1 MMNWFLKKLLFV
13 KISSVLI
20 LINERTSALG
30 NQLKRSKIIYIC
42 ANNIPMN
49 RIPKIFLQNLGFLL
63 IFSNLIQ
70 NHSSAQSSELFIS
83 EYVEGT
89 ITNKALEI
97 FNGTGSTL
105 NLNAYVLQVYLNG
118 ATSPTSSL
126 TLFGSLQDGKVFVI
140 GRTDA
145 DRAIINVMDIGS
157 NGLMNFDG
165 NDAIVLRKG
174 GATGQIVD
182 VIGQIGVD
190 PGTGWS
196 NQQVSTNDR
205 TLRRR
210 KDICKGDTDGSNAFD
225 PAAEWEVFAVNA
237 FDGLGKHAVIC
248 GQTDLEPQ
256 ILSVLPAKA
265 ASGIAINANIVIE
278 FSEPVKLNGDW
289 IKIIGSSSGLYTPS
303 NARISIS
310 NVGNSYTLDSKTSF
324 TAGEVIT
331 VQILAKQVQDE
342 DANDPP
348 DHLNADYTTF
358 FTVISTTTCNT
369 PATRISDI
377 QGLGASSPLIGQIVD
392 VEAIATGDFQ
402 DAEIGSLL
410 GYFLQEEEIDYDEDE
425 RSSEGLF
432 VFANTFGSKVAVGDR
447 VRIRA
452 QVDEFFGST
461 ILSKIRDVK
470 VCTTKLDLPSPVAIA
485 LPLDSAT
492 ALETVENMRVV
503 FPQKMT
509 IVYNHGLGET
519 GDLELSSSGIQY
531 QYTEFNAPNIA
542 EFTAYQTKKFAER
555 IILDDKFNGLY
566 HTPVYHLQANA
577 GNMLRMGNS
586 VTDLNGII
594 DYSNNGF
601 RIRPAAPVVFTN
613 ENPRPA
619 PPKLAGE
626 LKIATFNV
634 LNFFNG
640 DGAGGGFPTSRGAL
654 NLPAFRLQLRKIVKA
669 ISKLDADVLGLEE
682 IENEIFGPKSGMQEL
697 VDSLNVVNGAGTYAF
712 VSTGTKFGADQII
725 VAIIYKKAKVSPV
738 GNPVFLKSN
747 SGIFLQNRLPLAQTF
762 VDQRGEKFTLV
773 VNHLRSKLGDGTG
786 LNADILDGQSAFNQ
800 VRVDGSQEILT
811 WALGDPTNSND
822 PDIVMLGDFNAYE
835 QEDPIRLMETAGF
848 ANLVPA
854 GQSKDYNG
862 FLGDLDH
869 IFASP
874 SMAKQFLG
882 GAKWN
887 INSVESLS
895 CFEYPAADLL
905 PGTADDPIGDEFRCS
920 DHDPVIAGFTLG
932 FTRSMINGVVASR
945 TGLPLVNV
953 RLVLTGATPAQN
965 LTLADGHFA
974 FTNLD
979 AGNYTLTPESLDVN
993 AAEGIST
1000 RDLIALQ
1007 RHILGIAPLQNPYQ
1021 LLAADVN
1028 NSGSITALDL
1038 VLMRRLILGLDKNFK
1053 AVPNWRFVDAGYVF
1067 KNPKSPWK
1075 EAYPLQIK
1083 LTALNGGAKLRFV
1096 GIKMG
1101 DVE

>member
-1 MMNWFLKKLLFV
+1 
-13 KISSVLI
+13 
-20 LINERTSALG
+20 
-30 NQLKRSKIIYIC
+30 
-42 ANNIPMN
+42 MN
-49 RIPKIFLQNLGFLL
+49 RISKTNLQNLGVFLSL
-63 IFSNLIQ
+63 SIFIQ
-70 NHSSAQSSELFIS
+70 VYSIAQASELFIS
-83 EYVEGT
+83 EYIEGST
-89 ITNKALEI
+89 SNKALEI
-97 FNGTGSTL
+97 FNGTGSTI

-157 NGLMNFDG
+157 NGVMNFDG

-190 PGTGWS
+190 PGIGWS
-196 NQQVSTNDR
+196 NKDVSTNDR

-210 KDICKGDTDGSNAFD
+210 KDICKGDPDSSNAFD
-225 PAAEWEVFAVNA
+225 PAAEWEVFAVNT
-237 FDGLGKHAVIC
+237 FDGLGKHAVLC
-248 GQTDLEPQ
+248 GQTDVEPQ
-256 ILSVLPAKA
+256 IVSVLPARA
-265 ASGIAINANIVIE
+265 ASGIATNANIVLE
-278 FSEPVKLNGDW
+278 FSEPVILKGDW
-289 IKIIGSSSGLYTPS
+289 VTVIGSQSGLYTPS
-303 NARISIS
+303 NARINIS
-310 NVGNSYTLDSKTSF
+310 NAGNTYTLDPKTSF
-324 TAGEVIT
+324 IPGEVIT
-331 VQILAKQVQDE
+331 VQILAKQVQDQ

-348 DHLNADYTTF
+348 DNLSADYASF
-358 FTVISTTTCNT
+358 FTITSSTACNT
-369 PATRISDI
+369 PATKISDI
-377 QGLGASSPLIGQIVD
+377 QGMEANSPLIGQIVD

-402 DAEIGSLL
+402 DAETGSLL
-410 GYFLQEEEIDYDEDE
+410 GYFLQEEEVDYDEEE
-425 RSSEGLF
+425 RSSEALF

-470 VCTTKLDLPSPVAIA
+470 VCASKLELPSPVAVT

-492 ALETVENMRVV
+492 ALETLENMRIT
-503 FPQKMT
+503 FPQKLT
-509 IVYNHGLGET
+509 IVNNHGLGET
-519 GDLELSSSGIQY
+519 GDLVLSSTGIQY
-531 QYTEFNAPNIA
+531 QYTEFNLPNTA
-542 EFTAYQTKKFAER
+542 EFSAYQARKYAER
-555 IILDDKFNGLY
+555 ILLDDKFNGLY

-577 GNMLRMGNS
+577 GNMLRLGNS
-586 VTDLNGII
+586 VTNLNGIV

-601 RIRPAAPVVFTN
+601 RIRPAALVVFTSD
-613 ENPRPA
+613 NPRPA
-619 PPKLAGE
+619 PPKIAGE
-626 LKIATFNV
+626 LKVATFNV

-640 DGAGGGFPTSRGAL
+640 DGSGGGFPTSRGAL
-654 NLPAFRLQLRKIVKA
+654 NLTAFRLQLRKIVKA

-682 IENEIFGPKSGMQEL
+682 IENEVFGPQSGMQEL
-697 VDSLNVVNGAGTYAF
+697 VDSLNVANGAGTYGF

-786 LNADILDGQSAFNQ
+786 LNADILDGQAAFNQ
-800 VRVDGSQEILT
+800 VRVDGLQETLS
-811 WALGDPTNSND
+811 WALGDPTNSSD
-822 PDIVMLGDFNAYE
+822 PDIIMLGDFNAYQ
-835 QEDPIRLMETAGF
+835 QEDPIRLMEAAGF
-848 ANLVPA
+848 VNLVPA
-854 GQSKDYNG
+854 GQSKDFNG

-895 CFEYPAADLL
+895 RFEYPAADLL

-932 FTRSMINGVVASR
+932 FTRSMINGVVAAR
-945 TGLPLVNV
+945 TGLPLSNV
-953 RLVLTGATPAQN
+953 RLVLSGITTTQN
-965 LTLADGHFA
+965 LTQGDGHFT

-979 AGNYTLTPESLDVN
+979 AGNYTLTPESLDEN
-993 AAEGIST
+993 ATEGIST
-1000 RDLIALQ
+1000 RDLIVLQ
-1007 RHILGIAPLQNPYQ
+1007 RHILGITPLQNPYQ

-1053 AVPNWRFVDAGYVF
+1053 AVPSWRFVDASYVF
-1067 KNPKSPWK
+1067 KTPRSPWK
-1075 EAYPLQIK
+1075 EAYPSQIK
-1083 LTALNGGAKLRFV
+1083 LTGLNGAAKLRFV
-1096 GIKMG
+1096 GLKMG
-1101 DVE
+1101 NVE

>member
-1 MMNWFLKKLLFV
+1 
-13 KISSVLI
+13 
-20 LINERTSALG
+20 
-30 NQLKRSKIIYIC
+30 
-42 ANNIPMN
+42 MN
-49 RIPKIFLQNLGFLL
+49 RISKTNLQNLGVLL
-63 IFSNLIQ
+63 SLSIFIQ
-70 NHSSAQSSELFIS
+70 VYSIAQASELFIS
-83 EYVEGT
+83 EYIEGST
-89 ITNKALEI
+89 TNKALEI
-97 FNGTGSTL
+97 FNGTGSTI

-174 GATGQIVD
+174 GTMGPIVD

-190 PGTGWS
+190 PGIGWS
-196 NQQVSTNDR
+196 NMDVSTNDR

-210 KDICKGDTDGSNAFD
+210 KDICKGDPDGSNAFD

-237 FDGLGKHAVIC
+237 LDGLGKHAVLC
-248 GQTDLEPQ
+248 GQTDIEPK

-265 ASGIAINANIVIE
+265 ASGIATNANIVLE
-278 FSEPVKLNGDW
+278 FSEPVILNGDW
-289 IKIIGSSSGLYTPS
+289 VMVTGSQSGLYTPS

-310 NVGNSYTLDSKTSF
+310 NAGNSYTLDPKTSF
-324 TAGEVIT
+324 ISGEVIT
-331 VQILAKQVQDE
+331 VQILAKQVQDQ

-348 DHLNADYTTF
+348 DNLSTDYTSF
-358 FTVISTTTCNT
+358 FTITSSTACNT

-377 QGLGASSPLIGQIVD
+377 QGMGANSPLIGQIVD

-402 DAEIGSLL
+402 ETETGSLQ

-425 RSSEGLF
+425 RSSEALF
-432 VFANTFGSKVAVGDR
+432 VFANIFGSKVAVGDR

-470 VCTTKLDLPSPVAIA
+470 VCASKLELPSPVAVT

-492 ALETVENMRVV
+492 ALETLENMRVT
-503 FPQKMT
+503 FPQKLT
-509 IVYNHGLGET
+509 IVNNHGLGET
-519 GDLELSSSGIQY
+519 GDLVLSSTGIQY
-531 QYTEFNAPNIA
+531 QYTEFNSPNIA
-542 EFTAYQTKKFAER
+542 EFSAYQTQKYAER
-555 IILDDKFNGLY
+555 ILLDDKFNGLY
-566 HTPVYHLQANA
+566 HTPVYHLQANT
-577 GNMLRMGNS
+577 GNMLRLGNS
-586 VTDLNGII
+586 VTNLNGIV

-601 RIRPAAPVVFTN
+601 RIRPTAPVVFTN
-613 ENPRPA
+613 DNPRPA

-626 LKIATFNV
+626 LKVATFNV

-640 DGAGGGFPTSRGAL
+640 DGSGGGFPTSRGAL
-654 NLPAFRLQLRKIVKA
+654 NLPAFRLQLRKIVSA

-682 IENEIFGPKSGMQEL
+682 IENEVFGPQSGMQEL
-697 VDSLNVVNGAGTYAF
+697 VDSLNVANGAGTYGF

-786 LNADILDGQSAFNQ
+786 LNADILDGQAAFNQ
-800 VRVDGSQEILT
+800 VRVDGLQETLS

-835 QEDPIRLMETAGF
+835 QEDPIRLMEAAGF
-848 ANLVPA
+848 VNLVPA
-854 GQSKDYNG
+854 GQSKDFNG

-895 CFEYPAADLL
+895 RFEYPAADLL

-932 FTRSMINGVVASR
+932 FTRSMINGVVAAR
-945 TGLPLVNV
+945 TGLPLSNV
-953 RLVLTGATPAQN
+953 RLVLSGATAAQN
-965 LTLADGHFA
+965 LTLGDGHFA

-979 AGNYTLTPESLDVN
+979 AGNYTLIPESLDEN
-993 AAEGIST
+993 ATEGIST
-1000 RDLIALQ
+1000 RDLIVLQ

-1038 VLMRRLILGLDKNFK
+1038 VLMRRLILGLDQNFK
-1053 AVPNWRFVDAGYVF
+1053 AVPSWRFVDADYAF
-1067 KNPKSPWK
+1067 KNPRSPWK
-1075 EAYPLQIK
+1075 EAYPSQIK
-1083 LTALNGGAKLRFV
+1083 LTGLNGAAKLRFV
-1096 GIKMG
+1096 GLKMG
-1101 DVE
+1101 NVE

>member
-1 MMNWFLKKLLFV
+1 MNRL
-13 KISSVLI
+13 
-20 LINERTSALG
+20 A
-30 NQLKRSKIIYIC
+30 KIIV
-42 ANNIPMN
+42 
-49 RIPKIFLQNLGFLL
+49 QNLGLFL
-63 IFSNLIQ
+63 IFFNFIQ
-70 NHSSAQSSELFIS
+70 IHSSAQPSELFIS
-83 EYVEGT
+83 EYIEGST
-89 ITNKALEI
+89 TNKALEI

-118 ATSPTSSL
+118 STSPTSSL
-126 TLFGSLQDGKVFVI
+126 ALFGSLPTGKVFVI

-182 VIGQIGVD
+182 IIGQIGVD
-190 PGTGWS
+190 PGIGWS
-196 NQQVSTNDR
+196 NKDVSTNDR

-256 ILSVLPAKA
+256 ILSVLPSKA

-278 FSEPVKLNGDW
+278 FSEPVILNGDW
-289 IKIIGSSSGLYTPS
+289 IQIIGSSSGSYTLS

-310 NVGNSYTLDSKTSF
+310 NAGNTYTLDPKTSF
-324 TAGEVIT
+324 IAGEVIT
-331 VQILAKQVQDE
+331 VQILAKQVQDQ

-348 DHLNADYTTF
+348 DNLSTDYSTF
-358 FTVISTTTCNT
+358 FTVISTTICNT
-369 PATRISDI
+369 PATRISAI
-377 QGLGASSPLIGQIVD
+377 QGLGASSLLIGQIVD
-392 VEAIATGDFQ
+392 VEAIATGDFK

-410 GYFLQEEEIDYDEDE
+410 GYFLQEEEVDYDEDE

-452 QVDEFFGST
+452 QVDEFFGAT

-470 VCTTKLDLPSPVAIA
+470 VCTTKLDLPPPVAIT

-492 ALETVENMRVV
+492 TLETLENMRVI
-503 FPQKMT
+503 FPQKLT
-509 IVYNHGLGET
+509 IVNNHGLGET
-519 GDLELSSSGIQY
+519 GDLVLSSTGIQY
-531 QYTEFNAPNIA
+531 QYTEFNAPNTA
-542 EFTAYQTKKFAER
+542 EFTAYQTQKYAER
-555 IILDDKFNGLY
+555 ILLDDKFNGLY

-601 RIRPAAPVVFTN
+601 RIRPVAPVVFTN

-626 LKIATFNV
+626 LKVATFNV

-682 IENEIFGPKSGMQEL
+682 IENEIFSPLSGMQEL
-697 VDSLNVVNGAGTYAF
+697 VDSLNVANGAGTYAF

-786 LNADILDGQSAFNQ
+786 LNADILDGQAAFNQ
-800 VRVDGSQEILT
+800 VRVDGLQEILT

-848 ANLVPA
+848 VNLVPA
-854 GQSKDYNG
+854 GQSKDFNG

-874 SMAKQFLG
+874 SMVKQFLG

-895 CFEYPAADLL
+895 RFEYPAADLL

-932 FTRSMINGVVASR
+932 FTRSMINGVVAAR
-945 TGLPLVNV
+945 AGLPLSNV
-953 RLVLTGATPAQN
+953 RLVLSGTTTAQN
-965 LTLADGHFA
+965 LTQDDGHFT

-979 AGNYTLTPESLDVN
+979 AGNYTLTPESLDEN
-993 AAEGIST
+993 AVEGIST

-1053 AVPNWRFVDAGYVF
+1053 AVPSWRFVDGSYVF
-1067 KNPKSPWK
+1067 KNPQSPWK
-1075 EAYPLQIK
+1075 EAYPSQKK
-1083 LTALNGGAKLRFV
+1083 LAALNGAAKLRFV

>member
-1 MMNWFLKKLLFV
+1 
-13 KISSVLI
+13 
-20 LINERTSALG
+20 
-30 NQLKRSKIIYIC
+30 
-42 ANNIPMN
+42 MN
-49 RIPKIFLQNLGFLL
+49 RISKTNLQNLGVFLSL
-63 IFSNLIQ
+63 SIFIQ
-70 NHSSAQSSELFIS
+70 VYSIAQASELFIS
-83 EYVEGT
+83 EYIEGST
-89 ITNKALEI
+89 SNKALEI
-97 FNGTGSTL
+97 FNGTGSTI

-157 NGLMNFDG
+157 NGVMNFDG

-190 PGTGWS
+190 PGIGWS
-196 NQQVSTNDR
+196 NKDVSTNDR

-210 KDICKGDTDGSNAFD
+210 KDICKGDPDSSNAFD
-225 PAAEWEVFAVNA
+225 PAAEWEVFAVNT
-237 FDGLGKHAVIC
+237 FDGLGKHAVLC
-248 GQTDLEPQ
+248 GQTDVEPQ
-256 ILSVLPAKA
+256 IVSVLPARA
-265 ASGIAINANIVIE
+265 ASGIATNANIVLE
-278 FSEPVKLNGDW
+278 FSEPVILKGDW
-289 IKIIGSSSGLYTPS
+289 VTVIGSQSGLYTPS
-303 NARISIS
+303 NARINIS
-310 NVGNSYTLDSKTSF
+310 NAGNTYTLDPKTSF
-324 TAGEVIT
+324 IPGEVIT
-331 VQILAKQVQDE
+331 VQILAKQVQDQ

-348 DHLNADYTTF
+348 DNLSADYASF
-358 FTVISTTTCNT
+358 FTITSSTACNT
-369 PATRISDI
+369 PATKISDI
-377 QGLGASSPLIGQIVD
+377 QGMEANSPLIGQIVD

-402 DAEIGSLL
+402 DAETGSLL
-410 GYFLQEEEIDYDEDE
+410 GYFLQEEEVDYDEEE

-470 VCTTKLDLPSPVAIA
+470 VCASKLELPSPVAVT

-492 ALETVENMRVV
+492 ALETLENMRIT
-503 FPQKMT
+503 FPQKLT
-509 IVYNHGLGET
+509 IVNNHGLGET
-519 GDLELSSSGIQY
+519 GDLVLSSTGIQY
-531 QYTEFNAPNIA
+531 QYTEFNLPNTA
-542 EFTAYQTKKFAER
+542 EFSAYQARKYAER
-555 IILDDKFNGLY
+555 ILLDDKFNGLY

-577 GNMLRMGNS
+577 GNMLRLGNS
-586 VTDLNGII
+586 VTNLNGIV

-601 RIRPAAPVVFTN
+601 RIRPAALVVFTSD
-613 ENPRPA
+613 NPRPA
-619 PPKLAGE
+619 PPKIAGE
-626 LKIATFNV
+626 LKVATFNV

-640 DGAGGGFPTSRGAL
+640 DGSGGGFPTSRGAL
-654 NLPAFRLQLRKIVKA
+654 NLTAFRLQLRKIVKA

-682 IENEIFGPKSGMQEL
+682 IENEVFGPQSGMQEL
-697 VDSLNVVNGAGTYAF
+697 VDSLNVANGAGTYGF

-786 LNADILDGQSAFNQ
+786 LNADILDGQAAFNQ
-800 VRVDGSQEILT
+800 VRVDGLQETLS
-811 WALGDPTNSND
+811 WALGDPTNSSD
-822 PDIVMLGDFNAYE
+822 PDIIMLGDFNAYQ
-835 QEDPIRLMETAGF
+835 QEDPIRLMEAAGF
-848 ANLVPA
+848 VNLVPA
-854 GQSKDYNG
+854 GQSKDFNG

-895 CFEYPAADLL
+895 RFEYPAADLL

-932 FTRSMINGVVASR
+932 FTRSMINGVVAAR
-945 TGLPLVNV
+945 TGLPLSNV
-953 RLVLTGATPAQN
+953 RLVLSGITTTQN
-965 LTLADGHFA
+965 LTQGDGHFT

-979 AGNYTLTPESLDVN
+979 AGNYTLTPESLDEN
-993 AAEGIST
+993 ATEGIST
-1000 RDLIALQ
+1000 RDLIVLQ
-1007 RHILGIAPLQNPYQ
+1007 RHILGITPLQNPYQ

-1053 AVPNWRFVDAGYVF
+1053 AVPSWRFVDASYVF
-1067 KNPKSPWK
+1067 KTPRSPWK
-1075 EAYPLQIK
+1075 EAYPSQIK
-1083 LTALNGGAKLRFV
+1083 LTGLNGAAKLRFV
-1096 GIKMG
+1096 GLKMG
-1101 DVE
+1101 NVE

>member
-1 MMNWFLKKLLFV
+1 
-13 KISSVLI
+13 
-20 LINERTSALG
+20 
-30 NQLKRSKIIYIC
+30 
-42 ANNIPMN
+42 MN
-49 RIPKIFLQNLGFLL
+49 RISKTNLQNLGVFLSL
-63 IFSNLIQ
+63 SIFIQ
-70 NHSSAQSSELFIS
+70 VYSIAQASELFIS
-83 EYVEGT
+83 EYIEGST
-89 ITNKALEI
+89 SNKALEI
-97 FNGTGSTL
+97 FNGTGSTI

-157 NGLMNFDG
+157 NGVMNFDG

-190 PGTGWS
+190 PGIGWS
-196 NQQVSTNDR
+196 NKDVSTNDR

-210 KDICKGDTDGSNAFD
+210 KDICKGDPDSSNAFD
-225 PAAEWEVFAVNA
+225 PAAEWEVFAVNT
-237 FDGLGKHAVIC
+237 FDGLGKHAVLC
-248 GQTDLEPQ
+248 GQTDVEPQ
-256 ILSVLPAKA
+256 IVSVLPARA
-265 ASGIAINANIVIE
+265 ASGIATNANIVLE
-278 FSEPVKLNGDW
+278 FSEPVILKGDW
-289 IKIIGSSSGLYTPS
+289 VTVIGSQSGLYTPS

-310 NVGNSYTLDSKTSF
+310 NAGNSYTLDPKTSF
-324 TAGEVIT
+324 IPGEVIT
-331 VQILAKQVQDE
+331 VQILAKQVQDQ

-348 DHLNADYTTF
+348 DNLSADYASF
-358 FTVISTTTCNT
+358 FTITSSTACNT
-369 PATRISDI
+369 PATKISDI
-377 QGLGASSPLIGQIVD
+377 QGMEANSPLIGQIVD

-402 DAEIGSLL
+402 DAETGSLL
-410 GYFLQEEEIDYDEDE
+410 GYFLQEEEVDYDEEE

-470 VCTTKLDLPSPVAIA
+470 VCASKLELPSPVAVT

-492 ALETVENMRVV
+492 ALETLENMRIT
-503 FPQKMT
+503 FPQKLT
-509 IVYNHGLGET
+509 IVNNHGLGET
-519 GDLELSSSGIQY
+519 GDLVLSSTGIQY
-531 QYTEFNAPNIA
+531 QYTEFNLPNTA
-542 EFTAYQTKKFAER
+542 EFSAYQARKYAER
-555 IILDDKFNGLY
+555 ILLDDKFNGLY

-577 GNMLRMGNS
+577 GNMLRLGNS
-586 VTDLNGII
+586 VTNLNGIV

-601 RIRPAAPVVFTN
+601 RIRPAALVVFTSD
-613 ENPRPA
+613 NPRPA
-619 PPKLAGE
+619 PPKIAGE
-626 LKIATFNV
+626 LKVATFNV

-640 DGAGGGFPTSRGAL
+640 DGSGGGFPTSRGAL
-654 NLPAFRLQLRKIVKA
+654 NLTAFRLQLRKIVKA

-682 IENEIFGPKSGMQEL
+682 IENEVFGPQSGMQEL
-697 VDSLNVVNGAGTYAF
+697 VDSLNVANGAGTYGF

-786 LNADILDGQSAFNQ
+786 LNADILDGQAAFNQ
-800 VRVDGSQEILT
+800 VRVDGLQETLS
-811 WALGDPTNSND
+811 WALGDPTNSSD
-822 PDIVMLGDFNAYE
+822 PDIIMLGDFNAYQ
-835 QEDPIRLMETAGF
+835 QEDPIRLMEAAGF
-848 ANLVPA
+848 VNLVPA
-854 GQSKDYNG
+854 GQSKDFNG

-895 CFEYPAADLL
+895 RFEYPAADLL

-932 FTRSMINGVVASR
+932 FTRSMINGVVAAR
-945 TGLPLVNV
+945 TGLPLSNV
-953 RLVLTGATPAQN
+953 RLVLSGITTTQN
-965 LTLADGHFA
+965 LTQGDGHFT

-979 AGNYTLTPESLDVN
+979 AGNYTLTPESLDEN
-993 AAEGIST
+993 ATEGIST
-1000 RDLIALQ
+1000 RDLIVLQ
-1007 RHILGIAPLQNPYQ
+1007 RHILGITPLQNPYQ

-1053 AVPNWRFVDAGYVF
+1053 AVPSWRFVDASYVF
-1067 KNPKSPWK
+1067 KTPRSPWK
-1075 EAYPLQIK
+1075 EAYPSQIK
-1083 LTALNGGAKLRFV
+1083 LTGLNGAAKLRFV
-1096 GIKMG
+1096 GLKMG
-1101 DVE
+1101 NVE